1 MVLAATGRACTVGA
15 VESRP
20 GDAPYMPTGTI
31 ELQDE
36 AGGPVLHMHGDID
49 APVLQRWE
57 EEGEPVDR
65 LAITAVDVSEM
76 AYIDSIGLSFLVRW
90 AQARSSAGQPAV
102 IRKASPRFEQVLHIA
117 GIGSLFVRDE

>member
-1 MVLAATGRACTVGA
+1 MVLAPTGRTCTVRA

-31 ELQDE
+31 ELLHE

-49 APVLQRWE
+49 APVVQRWE
-57 EEGEPVDR
+57 DGESVDR
-65 LAITAVDVSEM
+65 PQITAVDVSEM

>member
-1 MVLAATGRACTVGA
+1 M
-15 VESRP
+15 
-20 GDAPYMPTGTI
+20 
-31 ELQDE
+31 
-36 AGGPVLHMHGDID
+36 GGG
-49 APVLQRWE
+49 
-57 EEGEPVDR
+57 GEPVDR
-65 LAITAVDVSEM
+65 PAITAVDVSEM